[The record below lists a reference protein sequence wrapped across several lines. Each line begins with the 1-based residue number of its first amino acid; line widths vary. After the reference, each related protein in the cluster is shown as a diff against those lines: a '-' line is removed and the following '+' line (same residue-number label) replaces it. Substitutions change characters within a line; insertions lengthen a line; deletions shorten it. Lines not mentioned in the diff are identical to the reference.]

1 MRGAQ
6 IFSRMDTS
14 NRSPRPMNTCWS
26 WEDEGPA
33 LRNVV
38 GSRHSVKI
46 TQCTLPRE
54 FIQRL
59 AYFFENQ
66 LKWKHLLLL
75 SPLLRLEDPEFF

>member
-26 WEDEGPA
+26 WED
-33 LRNVV
+33 VV
-38 GSRHSVKI
+38 GSHHSVKI

-54 FIQRL
+54 SVQRL

-66 LKWKHLLLL
+66 LKWKHLFLL
-75 SPLLRLEDPEFF
+75 SPLLSLEDPEFF